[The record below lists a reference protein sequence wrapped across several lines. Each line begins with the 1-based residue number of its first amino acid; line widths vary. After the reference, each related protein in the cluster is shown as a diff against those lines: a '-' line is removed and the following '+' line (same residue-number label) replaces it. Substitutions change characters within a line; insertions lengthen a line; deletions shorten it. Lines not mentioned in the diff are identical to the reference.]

1 MPFLHHLFTLQN
13 IIYLCVFVLK
23 EKSALITLVPK
34 LLFFKVFFRGYKEKA
49 LNPVFSYYPA
59 EMLHLFAISPNG
71 LIFFSTKT
79 IA

>member
-1 MPFLHHLFTLQN
+1 MPFLWHLFILLN
-13 IIYLCVFVLK
+13 IIYLHVFVLK

-34 LLFFKVFFRGYKEKA
+34 LLFFKLFFWGYKEKA
-49 LNPVFSYYPA
+49 SNPVFSYCPA
-59 EMLHLFAISPNG
+59 EMQRLFAISPNG